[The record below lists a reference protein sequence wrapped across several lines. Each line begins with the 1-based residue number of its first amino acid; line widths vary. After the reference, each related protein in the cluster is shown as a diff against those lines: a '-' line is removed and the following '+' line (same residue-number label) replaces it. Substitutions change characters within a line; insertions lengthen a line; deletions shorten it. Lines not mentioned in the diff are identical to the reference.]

1 MKISKTLK
9 SVIKKDGKR
18 SLTSKKIVKL
28 KSSKEFSYLVDTS
41 KA

>member
-9 SVIKKDGKR
+9 EIVRKEGKR
-18 SLTSKKIVKL
+18 SVTARTVNRL
-28 KSSKEFSYLVDTS
+28 KSSKEFSYLVDIS

>member
-9 SVIKKDGKR
+9 QIVKKEGKH
-18 SLTSKKIVKL
+18 SLTARTVSRL

-41 KA
+41 RA

>member
-1 MKISKTLK
+1 MKISRTLK
-9 SVIKKDGKR
+9 QIIKKDGKK
-18 SLTSKKIVKL
+18 SLTSRTVSRL